1 MTFFSTNNYFYEG
14 YGGQNDIAMNMIDYK
29 DLVNCLHEDNLSKA
43 MSFKF
48 KQATMVNVN
57 YTVGSL
63 VATGAVSFLIARWA
77 SSPFYQGIHRN
88 KVVLPITGVIVYW
101 DYWRRL

>member
-1 MTFFSTNNYFYEG
+1 
-14 YGGQNDIAMNMIDYK
+14 
-29 DLVNCLHEDNLSKA
+29 
-43 MSFKF
+43 
-48 KQATMVNVN
+48 MVNVN

-63 VATGAVSFLIARWA
+63 VATGALSFLIARWA